1 MRELTSE
8 EIEQVSG
15 GVGVLGAVIGAVV
28 GGGSAA
34 FNGGNVGNIIG
45 GAALGAVSGFFGG
58 IATASTGLA
67 RGLFSVYSIES
78 GLMSSAAGS

>member
-15 GVGVLGAVIGAVV
+15 GVGPYGAVF
-28 GGGSAA
+28 GGVAGGIYAA
-34 FNGGNVGNIIG
+34 ADGGNFGQIAA

-58 IATASTGLA
+58 IAAVTSGATRLMFSAYALETGL
-67 RGLFSVYSIES
+67 L
-78 GLMSSAAGS
+78 GSRTTS